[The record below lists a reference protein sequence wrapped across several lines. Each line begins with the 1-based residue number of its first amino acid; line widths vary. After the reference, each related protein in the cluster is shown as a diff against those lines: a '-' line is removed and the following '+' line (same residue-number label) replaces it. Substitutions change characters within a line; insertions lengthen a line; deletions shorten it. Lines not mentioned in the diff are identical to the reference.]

1 MMIMISN
8 YGDEH
13 WWADGPW
20 AACMFKYT
28 WYQYCIDWEMLITVV
43 MINTGDDDDDD
54 GKYL

>member
-1 MMIMISN
+1 MISN